1 MLEEPIVVGDAAI
14 SELVLTLSD
23 APDLGTFTPG
33 DHKVIPTEDAP
44 AEEAP
49 TEEAPT
55 EEAPTEEAPTEDP
68 DVPVEIPASA
78 TEVPSE

>member
-23 APDLGTFTPG
+23 APDLGGFTPG

-55 EEAPTEEAPTEDP
+55 EEAPTEDP

-78 TEVPSE
+78 AEVPSE